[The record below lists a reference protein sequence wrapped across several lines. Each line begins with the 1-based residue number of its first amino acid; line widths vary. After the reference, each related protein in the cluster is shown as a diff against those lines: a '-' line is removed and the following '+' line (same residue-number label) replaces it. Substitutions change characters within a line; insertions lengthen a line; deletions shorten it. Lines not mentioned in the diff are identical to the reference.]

1 MAMVSGWLR
10 LSLVASNIK
19 VTRVY
24 NKEGDANASPSLL
37 YTLNNNKNY
46 FSIIIFLEAIC
57 LPSMINAYV

>member
-37 YTLNNNKNY
+37 KHILL
-46 FSIIIFLEAIC
+46 IITRIISALSFF
-57 LPSMINAYV
+57 